1 MRQFNLLTRVS
12 VCALAFAFTAA
23 GNAQEALPEIDVGA
37 VMAPGPVTAPIA
49 PPPSSPPLVADEL
62 GHTAKPFSG
71 SYVPASVAHVG
82 DVVSVTKQEIDQTV
96 NVMTSAELIQNL
108 PSTLVRERFIGD
120 RNATIEGRINNP
132 QDSARTML
140 YADGVLLS
148 NYLGNSYAY
157 PPRWNMVAPVE
168 IQRVDA
174 MEGPFSALYGG
185 NSESGVYTITT
196 RMPEHFEFHA
206 EGNSSVQYF
215 TWFQDKE
222 TDLSGHMSLAVGDR
236 MENFSYWL
244 IYDRLDRR
252 ASADFF
258 SKSIQSHMWIKVP
271 VGVRRRV
278 CPLRGGRY
286 GPNGFP
292 TPGGTLGDIAGS
304 AGADHSEQH
313 FGKVKLAYD
322 VTPATRLTWQT
333 GFWSLVDNTFVHRTR
348 YTTNG
353 IPLYGLGSGVKIN
366 DGPFGSYALRDGSNA
381 LERLAPDELARI
393 QERHQGDFRFRP
405 RGHAV

>member
-1 MRQFNLLTRVS
+1 MRQFNLLTGVS
-12 VCALAFAFTAA
+12 VCALAFAFSAA
-23 GNAQEALPEIDVGA
+23 GNAQEALPAIDVGA
-37 VMAPGPVTAPIA
+37 ATAPGPVTAPIA

-96 NVMTSAELIQNL
+96 NVMTSAESIQNL

-168 IQRVDA
+168 IARVDA

-222 TDLSGHMSLAVGDR
+222 TDLSGHMSARGRRSHGKLLILADLR
-236 MENFSYWL
+236 
-244 IYDRLDRR
+244 
-252 ASADFF
+252 SARCAGPGADLF

-286 GPNGFP
+286 GP
-292 TPGGTLGDIAGS
+292 
-304 AGADHSEQH
+304 
-313 FGKVKLAYD
+313 
-322 VTPATRLTWQT
+322 
-333 GFWSLVDNTFVHRTR
+333 
-348 YTTNG
+348 
-353 IPLYGLGSGVKIN
+353 
-366 DGPFGSYALRDGSNA
+366 
-381 LERLAPDELARI
+381 
-393 QERHQGDFRFRP
+393 
-405 RGHAV
+405 

>member
-1 MRQFNLLTRVS
+1 MRRKRCPRSTSAPRRVGD
-12 VCALAFAFTAA
+12 APRRRAATA
-23 GNAQEALPEIDVGA
+23 
-37 VMAPGPVTAPIA
+37 
-49 PPPSSPPLVADEL
+49 SPPLVADEL

-96 NVMTSAELIQNL
+96 NVMTSAESIQNL

-168 IQRVDA
+168 IERVDA

-215 TWFQDKE
+215 HWFEDKE
-222 TDLSGHMSLAVGDR
+222 TDVSGHMSAAIGDR
-236 MENFSYWL
+236 KENFSYWL
-244 IYDRLDRR
+244 IYDRLD
-252 ASADFF
+252 AQGQAQTFSQNQFSPTCGTKCLSAFG
-258 SKSIQSHMWIKVP
+258 
-271 VGVRRRV
+271 GVFAPYV
-278 CPLRGGRY
+278 AGGT
-286 GPNGFP
+286 GKNGFP
-292 TPGGTLGDIAGS
+292 TPGGTLGDIAGA

-322 VTPATRLTWQT
+322 VTPATRADLADRLLVARRQHLRAAVPVHDKRNP
-333 GFWSLVDNTFVHRTR
+333 SL
-348 YTTNG
+348 
-353 IPLYGLGSGVKIN
+353 
-366 DGPFGSYALRDGSNA
+366 
-381 LERLAPDELARI
+381 
-393 QERHQGDFRFRP
+393 RP
-405 RGHAV
+405 RQRRQNQ

>member
-1 MRQFNLLTRVS
+1 M
-12 VCALAFAFTAA
+12 
-23 GNAQEALPEIDVGA
+23 
-37 VMAPGPVTAPIA
+37 
-49 PPPSSPPLVADEL
+49 
-62 GHTAKPFSG
+62 
-71 SYVPASVAHVG
+71 
-82 DVVSVTKQEIDQTV
+82 TKQEIDQTV
-96 NVMTSAELIQNL
+96 NVMTSAESIQNL

-168 IQRVDA
+168 IERVDA

-215 TWFQDKE
+215 HLVRGQ
-222 TDLSGHMSLAVGDR
+222 GDR
-236 MENFSYWL
+236 SF
-244 IYDRLDRR
+244 RPHVGRDRR
-252 ASADFF
+252 SQRKLLLLADLRSARRAGPGADLF
-258 SKSIQSHMWIKVP
+258 SKSIQSHMWLEKCLSAFG
-271 VGVRRRV
+271 GVFAPYV
-278 CPLRGGRY
+278 AGGTA
-286 GPNGFP
+286 PNGFP

-322 VTPATRLTWQT
+322 VTPAVRATWQT
-333 GFWSLVDNTFVHRTR
+333 GFWSLVDNTFVQPVPVHDER
-348 YTTNG
+348 N
-353 IPLYGLGSGVKIN
+353 S
-366 DGPFGSYALRDGSNA
+366 ALR
-381 LERLAPDELARI
+381 
-393 QERHQGDFRFRP
+393 P
-405 RGHAV
+405 RQRSQNQ